1 MDEETETQGLLV
13 TEAGI
18 IVPFFFFFFPQGS
31 ILPKGK
37 TNIWDISLQ
46 TKPLQTLVLHSTAL
60 IIKSTDK
67 AG

>member
-18 IVPFFFFFFPQGS
+18 IVPFFFPQGS

-37 TNIWDISLQ
+37 KTNKWDISLQ
-46 TKPLQTLVLHSTAL
+46 QNPFQTLALHSTAL

-67 AG
+67 AE